1 MLSQSQHLHF
11 LHPFSPPPASL
22 HLLPVYTQGGDA
34 ERQGEG
40 KMDGES
46 GDAETGKAQR
56 ERQEADCP
64 IGDAEDSVL
73 GA

>member
-1 MLSQSQHLHF
+1 MY
-11 LHPFSPPPASL
+11 A
-22 HLLPVYTQGGDA
+22 QGGDA